1 MPSKRDKAKRWQ
13 FGLKELL
20 VGVVGVCV
28 LAWCA
33 RIVHRTEPD
42 MPLIGWAWFVVVL
55 FLPLASLI
63 LIVIG
68 RGRVGVCLFL
78 VWIAMLFAAT
88 MLLAAP

>member
-1 MPSKRDKAKRWQ
+1 
-13 FGLKELL
+13 
-20 VGVVGVCV
+20 
-28 LAWCA
+28 
-33 RIVHRTEPD
+33 